1 MNSPFPLRIEYFGLK
16 NELLISFPN
25 KVSKIN
31 HDHVYGLASTLSYQ
45 PSILFIFPMTIV
57 LYFYFLSSL
66 LQFFYIQ
73 SFTFCPSSLVF
84 LLFIWVVVYSHSFN
98 LYHILVGLWFSY
110 LISPL
115 LSFSH
120 FLSFIQMYYSVYIY
134 FTLLLHLLY
143 VKVSMWS
150 TTVEFSYLLHWVY
163 HGHKDYHRGY

>member
-1 MNSPFPLRIEYFGLK
+1 MNYWLVF
-16 NELLISFPN
+16 LIRFLWLIMIMYM
-25 KVSKIN
+25 VWLVHWVIN
-31 HDHVYGLASTLSYQ
+31 HQYCSFFQWPLYYTFTSYRAYYN
-45 PSILFIFPMTIV
+45 F
-57 LYFYFLSSL
+57 FL
-66 LQFFYIQ
+66 IQ